1 MLSKIEDEDQRI
13 LVKQWLFF
21 KYEKEL
27 KRQNKDAPK
36 PAKKVTYRLLTFCQ
50 VEDQLR
56 AQNEGDRNRGQR
68 RTNSNG
74 SNMNVS
80 NASGSLMRRPDV
92 KLSQLV
98 DISAL

>member
-36 PAKKVTYRLLTFCQ
+36 PAKKVIYRLLTFARWKTSF
-50 VEDQLR
+50 VPRMKVTAIADSG
-56 AQNEGDRNRGQR
+56 A
-68 RTNSNG
+68 RT
-74 SNMNVS
+74 VT
-80 NASGSLMRRPDV
+80 A
-92 KLSQLV
+92 
-98 DISAL
+98 AT